1 MSHPSTIPQTA
12 PFDEEEIEIL
22 NRVVGLASPSQRA
35 WLAGFLA
42 GLDASAAALQPA
54 PGAQPAE
61 PLTILYATESGNSER
76 LASDMAKVARKIGL
90 KPSLVDMADLD
101 VAILANVRRLIVIAA
116 TWGEGDP
123 PARAVRAYADLMGKA
138 APRLDGVEYAV
149 LALGDTAYTEFCAIG
164 KALDERLA
172 ALGGK
177 RVADRI
183 DCDLDFT
190 EPAARFIEL
199 ALKALA
205 PAVDNARGRVIA
217 VDFGAKAAS
226 APSLEPVEAEIIEHI
241 DLNSSRSDKE
251 TIHLELAF
259 DGKTPPYQPGD
270 SLDLHA
276 DNDPAYVDVVL
287 KAAGL
292 ASDDTL
298 RIDLTRNRDVTTL
311 SLKTLE
317 NYVSATDHQYV
328 KALLESGEG
337 RSWITGRQLID
348 LLEIFP
354 IALTADQLRAMTRP
368 LSSRAYSI
376 ASSRRDVG
384 EEAHLLVST
393 VRYETHGR
401 ARKGVA
407 SGFVAERLKKG
418 DRVRV
423 KLRPNKHF
431 MLPAP
436 DRDIIM
442 VGPGTGIAPFRAFV
456 QERRA
461 TGATGRSWLFFGDRR
476 FTHDFLYQLEW
487 QDALKDGALTR
498 MGVAFSR
505 DGPKKVYVQ
514 HRMWEHRR
522 DLIDWL
528 EGGAHF
534 YVCGDVKAMAKDV
547 RATLVRA
554 YADVK
559 ALAPEAAE
567 QSVRELERGRRYLQ
581 DVY

>member
-76 LASDMAKVARKIGL
+76 LASDMAKAARKIGL

-226 APSLEPVEAEIIEHI
+226 APS
-241 DLNSSRSDKE
+241 
-251 TIHLELAF
+251 
-259 DGKTPPYQPGD
+259 
-270 SLDLHA
+270 
-276 DNDPAYVDVVL
+276 
-287 KAAGL
+287 
-292 ASDDTL
+292 
-298 RIDLTRNRDVTTL
+298 
-311 SLKTLE
+311 
-317 NYVSATDHQYV
+317 
-328 KALLESGEG
+328 
-337 RSWITGRQLID
+337 
-348 LLEIFP
+348 
-354 IALTADQLRAMTRP
+354 
-368 LSSRAYSI
+368 
-376 ASSRRDVG
+376 
-384 EEAHLLVST
+384 
-393 VRYETHGR
+393 
-401 ARKGVA
+401 
-407 SGFVAERLKKG
+407 
-418 DRVRV
+418 
-423 KLRPNKHF
+423 
-431 MLPAP
+431 
-436 DRDIIM
+436 
-442 VGPGTGIAPFRAFV
+442 
-456 QERRA
+456 
-461 TGATGRSWLFFGDRR
+461 
-476 FTHDFLYQLEW
+476 
-487 QDALKDGALTR
+487 
-498 MGVAFSR
+498 
-505 DGPKKVYVQ
+505 
-514 HRMWEHRR
+514 
-522 DLIDWL
+522 
-528 EGGAHF
+528 
-534 YVCGDVKAMAKDV
+534 
-547 RATLVRA
+547 
-554 YADVK
+554 
-559 ALAPEAAE
+559 
-567 QSVRELERGRRYLQ
+567 
-581 DVY
+581 